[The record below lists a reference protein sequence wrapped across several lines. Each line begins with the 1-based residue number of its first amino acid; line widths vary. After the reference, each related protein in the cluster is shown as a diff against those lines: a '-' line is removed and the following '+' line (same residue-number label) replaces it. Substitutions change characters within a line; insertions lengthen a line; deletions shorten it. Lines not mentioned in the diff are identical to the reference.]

1 MAITKTTAFLEM
13 EIRANSE
20 IIVTMR
26 DTLDDPNDDDLP
38 AIRDRKI
45 SLVPSSDI
53 TGLPSA
59 VQTIINAAWG
69 AL

>member
-1 MAITKTTAFLEM
+1 MAISKTTAFVEM
-13 EIRANSE
+13 QIRANSE

-38 AIRDRKI
+38 AVLDRKI

-53 TGLPSA
+53 SALPSF
-59 VQTIINAAWG
+59 VQTIINAAWE

>member
-1 MAITKTTAFLEM
+1 MAISKTTTFLEM
-13 EIRANSE
+13 QIRANSE
-20 IIVTMR
+20 ITVTMR

-45 SLVPSSDI
+45 SLIPSSDI
-53 TGLPSA
+53 SALPSA

>member
-1 MAITKTTAFLEM
+1 MAITKTTAFMEM

-26 DTLDDPNDDDLP
+26 DTLDDPDDDDLP
-38 AIRDRKI
+38 AIHDRKI
-45 SLVPSSDI
+45 SLIPSSDI
-53 TGLPSA
+53 TALPSA

>member
-1 MAITKTTAFLEM
+1 MTISKTTAFLDM

-20 IIVTMR
+20 IVVTMR
-26 DTLDDPNDDDLP
+26 DTLDDPNDADLP
-38 AIRDRKI
+38 VTRDRKI